1 MSDKLAQKSYKDYER
16 LSRYATFPYYFNV
29 QDNKYI
35 YGTTANLQ
43 EDTPFSAHT
52 VVDGDTLDSLALEYY
67 NNPTYYWVIADF
79 NRIRDPYEKLKSGV
93 ILKIPSI
100 TSIEFE
106 EY

>member
-1 MSDKLAQKSYKDYER
+1 MSDKITQKSYKDYVR

-35 YGTTANLQ
+35 YGTTANLRD
-43 EDTPFSAHT
+43 DTPFTAHT
-52 VVDGDTLDSLALEYY
+52 VDVGDTLDTLALEYY

-79 NRIRDPYEKLKSGV
+79 NRIQDPYAKLKVGE
-93 ILKIPSI
+93 IIKIPSI
-100 TSIEFE
+100 TAIKYE